1 MLRTK
6 NVREVSKAIAAIAA
20 IDEWVWEIEESKR
33 HSFAW

>member
-6 NVREVSKAIAAIAA
+6 SVREVSKAVAA